1 MAHSNK
7 TTKRKA
13 SRPLGTIAG
22 AAKPFDRE
30 MQLPKLLCLWPS
42 ELRDYSF
49 DGTKRLVDLI
59 RKALLAERRR
69 SAAGHWCYDLNRHLA
84 LIEAL
89 KEENARLRS
98 LRAAALKAEAA
109 ALRRPDQDSACAL
122 AQMSARSELV
132 RDADGQRD
140 IMAQHLVDGEAIVG

>member
-30 MQLPKLLCLWPS
+30 IQLPKLLCLWPS

-69 SAAGHWCYDLNRHLA
+69 SAAGHWCYDINRHLA

-109 ALRRPDQDSACAL
+109 ALRRRVQDSK
-122 AQMSARSELV
+122 M
-132 RDADGQRD
+132 
-140 IMAQHLVDGEAIVG
+140 EAMQLKYNNFL